1 MAIRRPPSKAI
12 HSDAERE
19 ARTAAF
25 INGGL
30 QIAEPEPAPVPK
42 AEPVQYLKPK
52 DVLLTIPGD
61 MHKRLAEAL
70 EARRVRIPRHTWLL
84 EAIVD
89 KLDREEGK

>member
-1 MAIRRPPSKAI
+1 MAIRRPPSKATQ
-12 HSDAERE
+12 SEADRE

-30 QIAEPEPAPVPK
+30 QVAEPEPEPEPK
-42 AEPVQYLKPK
+42 SQKVLFKKTK

-61 MHKRLAEAL
+61 MHKRLAGAL

-84 EAIVD
+84 EAILE